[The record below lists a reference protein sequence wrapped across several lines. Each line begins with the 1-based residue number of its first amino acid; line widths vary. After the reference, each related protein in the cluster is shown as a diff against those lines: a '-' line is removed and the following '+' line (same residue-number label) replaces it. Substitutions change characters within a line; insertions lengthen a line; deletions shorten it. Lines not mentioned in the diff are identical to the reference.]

1 MLQVKNVNP
10 NLLTGKP
17 LILDE
22 NDMGKFS
29 FEIEG
34 NEDAN
39 SVSLVITDSSFTS
52 IKAEISPNTT
62 EWDGKI
68 NGENKEDSNLTK
80 KPDKYNGMA
89 SLPNNLKLNFNC
101 EIICSLDKSLDY
113 YCGTYELE
121 YILTLPY
128 AVYYTK
134 NISSSGSRYRS
145 VYSKK
150 SFEEKFFNFNHKI
163 PISLVKNETEE
174 FIIKCLNDT
183 SIGIEILNDNSFKLM
198 LTEEVDLSNDL
209 RASSTGAVDFIA
221 QRVPI
226 KDELFLT
233 YESENKE
240 DLKLLD
246 QNEFF
251 SKIMIKENLLEYPK
265 IIRSSSEEIDTS
277 EGNTGLLFY
286 FLEPKFETKS
296 LKIKRQYLW
305 EKKINEPYKT
315 FYGKNNVF
323 SFDVEMTD
331 YLKDIDSFYIDLK
344 VDKEI
349 KLIPQEESGIFLGK
363 ALPEGKKEGE
373 FVSFEGFSAY
383 VLDVKPKEKYS
394 ITTIGGNLFPQVPVV
409 NFYNT
414 DVPTNLGYQRS
425 IYLSSRFEIETIEI
439 EIPEGISLITINYE
453 VGASEDNVL
462 KVVKKNQSSPLIKY
476 RFLEKP
482 RLFQDKEEKFLTI
495 SEKFENYELTFS
507 LDESNKYPM
516 LWYRVKIYNIVN
528 ESQKII
534 VFDTDKVFTSVEKI
548 IVSPILLL
556 PDEKYVFEVQ
566 ICDTQNTISEIYSAE
581 LITFESEKEANFSKQ
596 EIDKYLSESFVK
608 IELDKFSIL
617 KKGLYPN
624 ASLYPAFSLFPEKD
638 ISIESKY
645 NTIQLLRENLITKKA
660 IWINKKEWEEENS
673 RFTIYDYGVKANV
686 PYNYWAYVRYEENSG
701 GLSYYQ
707 FKGIKLNNEPIIAE
721 WDRWTLITAD
731 KDPEDEK
738 VYHVDKVF
746 TFEMNLS
753 SGSMTNGTNITTSK
767 NFTEFPIIQKDKSN
781 FYSGSLTALMGVR
794 KWGSTAEDFEQTPH
808 MLEELRQLSTNYQP
822 KFLKDRSG
830 HLWQVEINGAI
841 QVDNTD
847 NLATIDLKT
856 MTVPWVQIGEADDI
870 SLIYTG
876 TEKKEDL
883 YC

>member
-22 NDMGKFS
+22 NNMGKFS

-39 SVSLVITDSSFTS
+39 SVSLIITDSSFTS
-52 IKAEISPNTT
+52 IKENSEISPNA
-62 EWDGKI
+62 EW
-68 NGENKEDSNLTK
+68 NKEIDSKLITK
-80 KPDKYNGMA
+80 PSKYNGMA

-101 EIICSLDKSLDY
+101 EIICSFDKKLDY

-121 YILTLPY
+121 YTLTLPY

-134 NISSSGSRYRS
+134 NSSSYRS
-145 VYSKK
+145 VYSKS

-163 PISLVKNETEE
+163 PISLIKNETEE

-183 SIGIEILNDNSFKLM
+183 SIKIKILNDNSFKLM

-221 QRVPI
+221 QRIPI
-226 KDELFLT
+226 KNELFLT

-305 EKKINEPYKT
+305 KKEINKPYKT

-331 YLKDIDSFYIDLK
+331 YLKDIDSFYIDLN

-349 KLIPQEESGIFLGK
+349 KLIPQEESGVYLGK

-373 FVSFEGFSAY
+373 FVSYEGFSAY
-383 VLDVKPKEKYS
+383 ILDVKPKEKYS
-394 ITTIGGNLFPQVPVV
+394 ITTIGGNLFLQIPVV

-414 DVPTNLGYQRS
+414 DVPTNLGYQNS
-425 IYLSSRFEIETIEI
+425 IYLSSRFEEETVEI
-439 EIPEGISLITINYE
+439 EIPEGIRLITINYE
-453 VGASEDNVL
+453 VGASEDSIL
-462 KVVKKNQSSPLIKY
+462 KVVKKNQSSSLIKY

-482 RLFQDKEEKFLTI
+482 RLSQDKEGNFLTI
-495 SEKFENYELTFS
+495 SEKLENYELTFS

-528 ESQKII
+528 ENQKIV
-534 VFDTDKVFTSVEKI
+534 VFDTNKVFTSVEEI
-548 IVSPILLL
+548 IISPILLL

-566 ICDTQNTISEIYSAE
+566 ICDTQNTISEIYSTE
-581 LITFESEKEANFSKQ
+581 LTTFESEEEINFSKQ
-596 EIDKYLSESFVK
+596 EIDKYLSESFIK
-608 IELDKFSIL
+608 IELDKFGIFR
-617 KKGLYPN
+617 KGLYPN

-686 PYNYWAYVRYEENSG
+686 PYNYWAYILSG
-701 GLSYYQ
+701 NLFHYQ
-707 FKGIKLNNEPIIAE
+707 FKGIKLNDEPIIAE
-721 WDRWTLITAD
+721 WDRWTLVTAD

-767 NFTEFPIIQKDKSN
+767 NFTEFPVIQKDKSN

-822 KFLKDRSG
+822 KFLKDRGG

-847 NLATIDLKT
+847 NLAAIDLKT